1 MGGRHTRND
10 GQKVVP
16 TATNSASMLLD
27 ELPHGDAQLLL
38 YSYRVVDVAADAEQL
53 GAVVVLAAEAGE
65 PLRAPPQ
72 DCGGNSYCFDVCHG
86 GGASQRPTLA
96 GKGGLRRGLPA
107 LPSKLSIRA
116 VSSPAS
122 AQTFYQK
129 MHFHEAM
136 PKLFA
141 CFTLSRNQYRIVL
154 PIHFCTVVY
163 VCLVFVCL
171 VNLRHHC
178 P

>member
-86 GGASQRPTLA
+86 GGASPEAHIGWERRLETGLA
-96 GKGGLRRGLPA
+96 GLAFQTLNQGCLLACKCTDFLSENA
-107 LPSKLSIRA
+107 LP
-116 VSSPAS
+116 
-122 AQTFYQK
+122 
-129 MHFHEAM
+129 
-136 PKLFA
+136 
-141 CFTLSRNQYRIVL
+141 
-154 PIHFCTVVY
+154 
-163 VCLVFVCL
+163 
-171 VNLRHHC
+171 
-178 P
+178 